1 MMGRAHFIMVDK
13 KKMLFVVEAFGGGV
27 FTYIVELANALVDEF
42 EVHIAYSV
50 REQTPDDF
58 KSYFKDDIKLIE
70 VQNFCREINP
80 VKDIKALK
88 ELKEIEKRI
97 KPDIIHLHS
106 SKAGVLGRI
115 LFGFGKVPVFY
126 TPHGYSFLMEDQSA
140 LKVAVFKAI
149 ERVCGFTKC
158 MTISCSEGEHRE
170 TLKLTKKAQ
179 YVSNGINIQ
188 EVQAIID
195 EVEKKDH
202 PFTVFTLGRICYQK
216 NPALFNEIAEN
227 MPDTKFIWIGD
238 GELRDELNSS
248 NIAIAGWLDR
258 KSAIEIAVNAD
269 VFVLTSLWEGL
280 PISLLEA
287 MYMGKKCVV
296 SDVIG
301 NNDVIKNG
309 VNGWVCKSN
318 AEFVNAIKNTGFAVV
333 ENARKDVLDNYNV
346 DVMVEKY
353 RGIYKNPIGC

>member
-1 MMGRAHFIMVDK
+1 MEKGHFVMNKK

-27 FTYIVELANALVDEF
+27 FTYIVELANALIDKF
-42 EVHIAYSV
+42 EIYIAYSI

-58 KSYFKDDIKLIE
+58 KSYFNKEIE
-70 VQNFCREINP
+70 LVEIRNFCREINP
-80 VKDIKALK
+80 VKDIKSLK
-88 ELKEIEKRI
+88 ELKELKKRI
-97 KPDIIHLHS
+97 KPDVIHLHS

-115 LFGFGKVPVFY
+115 LFGFGKVPIFY

-149 ERVCGFTKC
+149 EKICGFTKC
-158 MTISCSEGEHRE
+158 VTISCSEGEHRE

-195 EVEKKDH
+195 EVEKKEH

-216 NPALFNEIAEN
+216 NPVLFNEIAES
-227 MPDTKFIWIGD
+227 MPETKFIWIGD
-238 GELRDELNSS
+238 GELRETLTSP
-248 NIAIAGWLDR
+248 NIEIVGWLDR

-309 VNGWVCKSN
+309 VNGYVCRELQ
-318 AEFVNAIKNTGFAVV
+318 EFIDAINNQADVE
-333 ENARKDVLDNYNV
+333 ENARKDVITRFNTCVMVDNYRRI
-346 DVMVEKY
+346 Y
-353 RGIYKNPIGC
+353 GFLRG

>member
-1 MMGRAHFIMVDK
+1 MVNK
-13 KKMLFVVEAFGGGV
+13 KKILFIVEAFGGGV
-27 FTYIVELANALVDEF
+27 FTYIVELANALVEDF
-42 EVHIAYSV
+42 DVYIAYAT
-50 REQTPDDF
+50 REQTPVDY
-58 KSYFKDDIKLIE
+58 KSYFKEQVNLIE
-70 VQNFCREINP
+70 VQSFCREINP
-80 VKDIKALK
+80 AKDIKALK

-126 TPHGYSFLMEDQSA
+126 TPHGYSFLMKDQSA
-140 LKVAVFKAI
+140 LKIAVFKLI
-149 ERVCGFTKC
+149 EKVCGFTKC
-158 MTISCSEGEHRE
+158 VTISCSEGEHRE

-188 EVQAIID
+188 EVQGIID
-195 EVEKKDH
+195 KVEKKEH

-216 NPALFNEIAEN
+216 NPEMFNEIAN
-227 MPDTKFIWIGD
+227 SMPEVKFIWIGD
-238 GELRDELNSS
+238 GELREKLTSP
-248 NIAIAGWLDR
+248 NIEIAGWLDR

-269 VFVLTSLWEGL
+269 VFILTSLWEGL

-296 SDVIG
+296 SNVIG

-309 VNGWVCKSN
+309 VNGYVCNSVQ
-318 AEFVNAIKNTGFAVV
+318 EFVEAINNEADVEYNAKKDIDEMYNTNIMA
-333 ENARKDVLDNYNV
+333 
-346 DVMVEKY
+346 EKY
-353 RGIYKNPIGC
+353 REIYLKAIND